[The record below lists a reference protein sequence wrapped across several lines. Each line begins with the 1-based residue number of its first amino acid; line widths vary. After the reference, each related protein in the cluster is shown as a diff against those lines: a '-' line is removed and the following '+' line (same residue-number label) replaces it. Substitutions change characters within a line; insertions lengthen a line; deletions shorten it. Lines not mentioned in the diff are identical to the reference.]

1 MFLLSLTLIL
11 TISGSVL
18 TQDEEGVYGEDASFI
33 LNQPVAL
40 NARKM
45 SQALKDQTVVATCR
59 YLLFKTMLDWHDAKD
74 ACENITLPMTL
85 RVKGSMATV
94 KTEDENKDIVTL
106 MKVGYG
112 VKQVGKKYDRRNW
125 VWLGL
130 EKVINND
137 VKPIKGKRGEKY
149 FVPAEWRWVD
159 GSEPVWWNWQKK
171 MPDGEQD
178 KKTKLFQDK
187 VSLSKKGQWDD
198 SLQYK
203 EMPYACNYCGKYIVI
218 NHHVKWARARKLCE
232 EYGLT
237 MAKINSKED
246 NNELDMAA
254 KLMMGEQT
262 EHKRFNNSNWI
273 WIGTREVMD
282 ENGIGTGVWE
292 HHDGTPLLW
301 ETPTWD
307 FKRQPDN
314 WVRRRGEQQAVAFS
328 RINKKWDDSF
338 LYKERPFACM
348 CPEEACSTNIY

>member
-137 VKPIKGKRGEKY
+137 VKPVKGKRGEKY

-178 KKTKLFQDK
+178 RKTKLFQDK

-218 NHHVKWARARKLCE
+218 NHHVKWEHARKLCE
-232 EYGLT
+232 DYGLT
-237 MAKINSKED
+237 LAKINSKED

-314 WVRRRGEQQAVAFS
+314 WV
-328 RINKKWDDSF
+328 
-338 LYKERPFACM
+338 
-348 CPEEACSTNIY
+348 